1 MSQLVVPVNAPSSR
15 LSANISNSATSIP
28 VADTTDFTSTGLL
41 SIGGLEVVTYTGRSL
56 NSFTGVTRGTNDTS
70 ARPFQIGVT
79 VSQIDAMATEVE
91 VESRNLTIQYQE
103 DGVDVS
109 SKGGIDY
116 INFTGTSVTV
126 TSPSAGNLEVHVTSQ
141 LETVTSDPV
150 SPAVGQ
156 MWLRTDL

>member
-103 DGVDVS
+103 DGVNIS

-116 INFTGTSVTV
+116 VNFTGDITAEELVAGTLIVDVSSV
-126 TSPSAGNLEVHVTSQ
+126 SQ
-141 LETVTSDPV
+141 ADAIAYAIAL
-150 SPAVGQ
+150 G
-156 MWLRTDL
+156 